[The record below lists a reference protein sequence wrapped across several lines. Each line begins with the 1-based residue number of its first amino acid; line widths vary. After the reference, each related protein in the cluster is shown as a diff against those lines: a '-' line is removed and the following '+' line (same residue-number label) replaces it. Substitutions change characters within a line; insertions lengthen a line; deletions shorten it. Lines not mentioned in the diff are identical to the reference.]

1 MDNKQIFAAVEITD
15 HEVRLIVGE
24 FFNTRFNI
32 IKVERVPVSGLSGN
46 AVTDETAVI
55 EAVRKAAADA
65 EKMIGAPVK
74 KVILGLPSHNMK
86 RYSLRSTVK
95 ITGIDGTITVEDVRE
110 AMRKAEAIK
119 IDKNYALIQTVCV
132 KYTVNGI
139 TSRRMPIGEKAYEMT
154 VDIDL
159 LCADRKL
166 SFDLVNCVEKAG
178 LQVMDIY
185 LDIFA
190 VAKEAA
196 LFEQAVNQNVI
207 VLKMERENTT
217 LGLITK
223 GKLNACM
230 IEPLGVGTI
239 AGAAVDA
246 YGLKGDVAT
255 ELVKYSVRLDE
266 RSASA
271 NPVYIWAENG
281 ETRKINEMEL
291 YDCIRPQVD
300 EWLSSIGELCGSI
313 LQAGPTAVII
323 TGEGGE
329 MQGLDVELQ
338 RRLKCEVRNYIPET
352 LGGRNAGLTACLG
365 LFYAYKDKLP
375 ISGYVDSSLDM
386 EAFLKAVSY
395 REREKNGTEQEDTL
409 TNKLRRVLLD
419 GRK

>member
-1 MDNKQIFAAVEITD
+1 MDNKQIYAAVEITD

-300 EWLSSIGELCGSI
+300 EWLKSIGELCGSI

-338 RRLKCEVRNYIPET
+338 QI
-352 LGGRNAGLTACLG
+352 GR
-365 LFYAYKDKLP
+365 
-375 ISGYVDSSLDM
+375 VH
-386 EAFLKAVSY
+386 V
-395 REREKNGTEQEDTL
+395 
-409 TNKLRRVLLD
+409 
-419 GRK
+419 

>member
-32 IKVERVPVSGLSGN
+32 IKVERVPVSGLADN

-55 EAVRKAAADA
+55 EAIRKAAADA

-86 RYSLRSTVK
+86 RHSLRSTVK
-95 ITGIDGTITVEDVRE
+95 ITGIDGTITVEGVRE

-207 VLKMERENTT
+207 VLKMERDNTT

-230 IEPLGVGTI
+230 IEPFGVGTI

-281 ETRKINEMEL
+281 ETRNINEMEL
-291 YDCIRPQVD
+291 YDCIRPRVD
-300 EWLSSIGELCGSI
+300 EWLNSIGELCGSI

-375 ISGYVDSSLDM
+375 ISGYTDTSLDM